1 MWQKFIPDKSQ
12 LVLAAISGLLM
23 IAAFPKLDQG
33 WLAWVALV
41 PLLLALRQTDWR
53 RGLVTG
59 LVTGLVCNLGLMY
72 WTVLTMHVY
81 GQLPLFLSIGLLFLL
96 AAYMAL
102 YVGAFGMAV
111 PAICRL
117 PWHLTVVAPALWV
130 ALELL
135 RGRLFTGFP
144 WELLGYSQHDALWVL
159 QCADLFGVYG
169 ISALIVLVN
178 AALALAVLHWLE
190 KAWQAV
196 MVLRSMAIRTGI
208 LTAGL
213 LVAVCV
219 YGIVRIHTIDTET
232 AAADK
237 ITVAVVQGNIDQA
250 HKWDPGFQLLT
261 TAKYKNLSM
270 QAAAGKPDLI
280 VWPETATPFYFL
292 HAPLLSR
299 MVIEGIKEAG
309 THFIIG
315 SPSVTRSGDSDT
327 ISYHNSAYL
336 VGPNGDTLG
345 KYDKVHLVPF
355 GEYVPLKR
363 FLPFLGK
370 MVAQVGDFKP
380 GRPGTTLPWADHP
393 IGMLICYEVIF
404 PELVG
409 ALVDNGA
416 RILVNITNDA
426 WFDRTSAAYQHFSM
440 AVFRAVENRRMLVRA
455 ANTGIS
461 GYIDPCG
468 RIVSATGLFED
479 AVAAA
484 PVALLQST
492 SWYSR
497 RGDWPAALVVIV
509 ILAPWIVRGALW
521 LRKHGWR
528 KG

>member
-1 MWQKFIPDKSQ
+1 MWQKFTPERSQ
-12 LVLAAISGLLM
+12 LILAAISGLLM
-23 IAAFPKLDQG
+23 IVAFPKLDQG
-33 WLAWVALV
+33 WLAWAALV
-41 PLLLALRQTDWR
+41 PLLLALRQSDWR

-59 LVTGLVCNLGLMY
+59 LVAGLVCNLGLVY
-72 WTVLTMHVY
+72 WTVHTMHVY
-81 GQLPLFLSIGLLFLL
+81 GSLPLYLSIGLLFLL
-96 AAYMAL
+96 AGYIAL
-102 YVGAFGMAV
+102 YVGVFGMAI

-117 PWHLTVVAPALWV
+117 PWHLPVVAPALWA

-135 RGRLFTGFP
+135 RERLFTGFP
-144 WELLGYSQHDALWVL
+144 WELLGYSQHEDLWIL

-169 ISALIVLVN
+169 ISALIVLTN
-178 AALALAVLHWLE
+178 AALTLAILLWLE
-190 KAWQAV
+190 KRWQAV
-196 MVLRSMAIRTGI
+196 TVSRPMAIRTGI
-208 LTAGL
+208 LTAAL
-213 LVAVCV
+213 LIAVCV
-219 YGIVRIHTIDTET
+219 YGIVRMQTIDAEA
-232 AAADK
+232 AAADHVS
-237 ITVAVVQGNIDQA
+237 VAVVQGNIDQA

-292 HAPLLSR
+292 HDPLLSR
-299 MVIEGIKEAG
+299 MVLEGVKEAG
-309 THFIIG
+309 TYFIIG
-315 SPSVTRSGDSDT
+315 SPSVTRSENSEAV
-327 ISYHNSAYL
+327 SYHNSAYL
-336 VGPNGDTLG
+336 AGPNGDILG

-380 GRPGTTLPWADHP
+380 GRRGTTLPWGNRP

-416 RILVNITNDA
+416 RVLVNITNDA

-440 AVFRAVENRRMLVRA
+440 AVFRAVENRRTLVRA

-461 GYIDPCG
+461 GFIDPCG
-468 RIVSATGLFED
+468 RIVSASSLFED
-479 AVAAA
+479 AVATA

-492 SWYSR
+492 TWYTL
-497 RGDWPAALVVIV
+497 RGDWPAALVILV
-509 ILAPWIVRGALW
+509 ILAPWIIRAAIN
-521 LRKHGWR
+521 LRKSRRG